1 VQSSR
6 VPKRKLKVGIVGCG
20 VIGSLLA
27 KACKREL
34 SKKIEL
40 VGLHD
45 IDEKKAKTLKNRLK
59 ISTPVLKLKR
69 LIQKSDLVIE
79 AASGKASLAVAKKA
93 ISAKRDVMAMSVGGL
108 LNQPGLF
115 QMAERKGCRIYLPS
129 GATCGLDGAKAARI
143 GKIKSATLTT
153 RKPPKGLG
161 LKSLKKDKVIF
172 KGAAMKAVKLFP
184 KNINV
189 SAALSLAG
197 IGPKKTHVKI
207 IASPKVKRNIH
218 EIELVG
224 DFGRI
229 YTRCENVPSRENP
242 KTSMLAALSA
252 IATLRG
258 IVESV
263 KIGT

>member
-1 VQSSR
+1 
-6 VPKRKLKVGIVGCG
+6 LN
-20 VIGSLLA
+20 
-27 KACKREL
+27 
-34 SKKIEL
+34 KKIEL
-40 VGLHD
+40 IGLCD
-45 IDEKKAKTLKNRLK
+45 IDEKKAKALKNRLN
-59 ISTPVLKLKR
+59 ISAPALKLKQ
-69 LIQKSDLVIE
+69 LIQKSELVVE
-79 AASGKASLAVAKKA
+79 AASGKASLVVAKKA
-93 ISAKRDVMAMSVGGL
+93 ISAKTNVMAMSVGGL
-108 LNQPGLF
+108 LNHPGLF

-129 GATCGLDGAKAARI
+129 GAICGLDGVKAARI
-143 GKIKSATLTT
+143 GRIESATLTT

-172 KGAAMKAVKLFP
+172 KGTAMKAVKLFP

-197 IGPKKTHVKI
+197 IGPKKTRVKI
-207 IASPKVKRNIH
+207 IASPKIKRNIH
-218 EIELVG
+218 EIELIG

-229 YTRCENVPSRENP
+229 YTKCENVPSRQNP